1 MAAFGD
7 RGDGEMPSPPR
18 FLVAVLLFVVPLS
31 QVPLDIYTP
40 ALPQMVID
48 LHSTSAAMQGTV
60 TAYMLGM
67 SLAFIPV
74 GVLADAWGRK
84 PVLLTCLTVVVGTSL
99 LCAVV
104 SNVPLLLGIRFVQGA
119 AACSCMVLTYAIAA
133 DCFSGR
139 KLTSVAGVL
148 GAAWGVAPV
157 VAPAVGGLLVQYMS
171 WRLVFVLIA
180 VLAAAAATL
189 VAWAL
194 PETLAVHKRSPINV
208 PRTGRV
214 ALSTLRNKVFASF
227 VLVFGVMAAAQ
238 LAFGVAGPF
247 LYQDGLGFSPAAYGL
262 VALIVGAANLVGEL
276 GCGFLAVRVSTR
288 QLAFSALA
296 LFGTGAGVLVI
307 SAAVSGLSAW
317 AVTVGAC
324 LALAG
329 CGVLCPQMY
338 GLALGLF
345 SRDLGLIGG
354 MISAGCYLIAS
365 AGMVAVGLLPEGS
378 QGPLG
383 WLYVGCGLIA
393 LVLLLWA
400 TSTARAGQGAGAS
413 G

>member
-1 MAAFGD
+1 MKQDAL
-7 RGDGEMPSPPR
+7 SPPR
-18 FLVAVLLFVVPLS
+18 FLVAILLFVVPLS
-31 QVPLDIYTP
+31 QIPLDIYTP

-48 LHSTSAAMQGTV
+48 LHSTPAAMQGTV

-84 PVLLTCLTVVVGTSL
+84 PVLLTCLVVVVGTSL
-99 LCAVV
+99 LCAVA

-133 DCFSGR
+133 DCFSGG

-171 WRLVFVLIA
+171 WRLIFVLIA
-180 VLAAAAATL
+180 VLAAAATAL
-189 VAWAL
+189 VAVAL
-194 PETLAVHKRSPINV
+194 PETLVVQKRSPINV
-208 PRTGRV
+208 ARTGRV
-214 ALSTLRNKVFASF
+214 GLSALRNKVFVSF
-227 VLVFGVMAAAQ
+227 VVVFGVMAAAQ

-247 LYQDGLGFSPAAYGL
+247 LYQVGLGFSPAAYGL
-262 VALIVGAANLVGEL
+262 MALIVGAANLVGEL

-288 QLAFSALA
+288 RLAFSALA
-296 LFGTGAGVLVI
+296 LFGVGTAVLVI

-317 AVTVGAC
+317 AITLGAC

-365 AGMVAVGLLPEGS
+365 AGMVAVGVLPEGS
-378 QGPLG
+378 QAPLG
-383 WLYVGCGLIA
+383 WLYLGCGLIA

-400 TSTARAGQGAGAS
+400 TSTARAGKQEA
-413 G
+413 

>member
-1 MAAFGD
+1 VVTSA
-7 RGDGEMPSPPR
+7 PPR

-31 QVPLDIYTP
+31 QIPLDIYTP

-48 LHSTSAAMQGTV
+48 LHSTSSAMQGTV

-67 SLAFIPV
+67 SLAFIPI

-84 PVLLTCLTVVVGTSL
+84 PVLLTCLAVVVGTSL
-99 LCAVV
+99 LCAAT

-119 AACSCMVLTYAIAA
+119 AACACMVLTYAIAA
-133 DCFSGR
+133 DCFSGN

-157 VAPAVGGLLVQYMS
+157 VAPAVGGLLVQYIS

-180 VLAAAAATL
+180 VLATVAAAI
-189 VAWAL
+189 VSMAL
-194 PETLAVHKRSPINV
+194 PETLAVEKRSPINV
-208 PRTGRV
+208 SRTVRV
-214 ALSTLRNKVFASF
+214 GVSALRNRVFVSF
-227 VLVFGVMAAAQ
+227 VVVFGVMAAAQ

-262 VALIVGAANLVGEL
+262 MALIVGAANLLGEL

-296 LFGTGAGVLVI
+296 LFGVGAAVLVI
-307 SAAVSGLSAW
+307 SAAVGGLSVW
-317 AVTVGAC
+317 GITLGAC

-338 GLALGLF
+338 GLSLGLF
-345 SRDLGLIGG
+345 GRDLGLIGG

-365 AGMVAVGLLPEGS
+365 AAMVAVGLLPESS
-378 QGPLG
+378 QAPLG
-383 WLYVGCGLIA
+383 WLYLGCGAAA
-393 LVLLLWA
+393 LLLLLWA
-400 TSTARAGQGAGAS
+400 TSPAGAS
-413 G
+413 KQEP